1 MIFLFMTIIGS
12 YFIFSEVCGDLD
24 STKMACD
31 ELGLPVSETGKTCVF
46 PSVIYLITNDT
57 EYG

>member
-12 YFIFSEVCGDLD
+12 YFIFSEVYGDLD

-31 ELGLPVSETGKTCVF
+31 ELGLPVC
-46 PSVIYLITNDT
+46 
-57 EYG
+57 

>member
-1 MIFLFMTIIGS
+1 MIFLFMAIIGS
-12 YFIFSEVCGDLD
+12 YFIFSEVYGDLD

-46 PSVIYLITNDT
+46 SSVIYPITSDT